1 MRIGFRELIFFIVLL
16 AVPIASFLVVFKP
29 RNTQIR
35 AATEEVEFK
44 QSRLDKLAEVS
55 GKIDDLELA
64 IERGR
69 QSVEEIEEMLPIG
82 KEVDV
87 ILENVWQIAQD
98 NGLVV
103 KSVKTD
109 KPVPAAEYK
118 ELPLMMMLEG
128 QFDGFYEFLLELENL
143 PRITRI
149 RSMDL
154 DRVTDPRGVESGPG
168 YMKADFTLS
177 IYFADA
183 G

>member
-1 MRIGFRELIFFIVLL
+1 
-16 AVPIASFLVVFKP
+16 
-29 RNTQIR
+29 
-35 AATEEVEFK
+35 
-44 QSRLDKLAEVS
+44 
-55 GKIDDLELA
+55 
-64 IERGR
+64 
-69 QSVEEIEEMLPIG
+69 MLPIG